1 MDDADAADDD
11 EADGTAKND
20 RGALE
25 GDRKSWGFQLNRFG
39 GELPAALLNPP
50 APKASKSRS

>member
-1 MDDADAADDD
+1 MDDADDDVADD

-39 GELPAALLNPP
+39 
-50 APKASKSRS
+50 RSCRLRFSPTRPQSLK

>member
-25 GDRKSWGFQLNRFG
+25 GDRKSWG
-39 GELPAALLNPP
+39 
-50 APKASKSRS
+50 SS